1 MNFAL
6 SIKYDIRLLREPFLL
21 EDVAIPYA
29 CKERQKAYNK
39 EYRKEYYQKNKE
51 KIKKRT
57 YALKKKKKQEY
68 LEWKSTLSCV
78 QCGFSHPAALD
89 FHHVIKKPD
98 NQKVNELVRS
108 GRYKAAY
115 KEATERCIV
124 LCSNCHR
131 IHHWDEHNG
140 YAETEVVLDKD
151 D

>member
-6 SIKYDIRLLREPFLL
+6 SIKYDIRLLRGPFLL

-68 LEWKSTLSCV
+68 
-78 QCGFSHPAALD
+78 
-89 FHHVIKKPD
+89 
-98 NQKVNELVRS
+98 
-108 GRYKAAY
+108 
-115 KEATERCIV
+115 
-124 LCSNCHR
+124 HR

-140 YAETEVVLDKD
+140 YAETEVVLDKHD
-151 D
+151 